1 MIIRMNKVLKIVF
14 AAAFALMGVDAVC
27 EQAKTR
33 KITLAILGDSL
44 TNCRYQDRLM
54 RRMREAGYTGYTPVG
69 THTGFSASDE
79 KRADEA
85 AHDGFGGFT
94 YGDFIRR
101 FQFAEDELM
110 NVQKEAEYEQMK
122 RLGVAKVEKK
132 DWRRVLLKSPLVR
145 FSNGKK
151 TVDVQ
156 AWLDNINGGKA
167 PDFILI
173 QLGNNGICSM
183 TGDIDGR
190 VRGGQLKDAAELLA
204 RLREKC
210 PDAVYGFV
218 SPFPGSDKEEDF
230 ARNYKGTITRDGA
243 RKSLSRFRELLR
255 MWVESKND
263 PKVRFIDLWDKVD
276 PARDYENALH
286 FNSRGAEHVGDA
298 LFDWLSAA
306 VK

>member
-1 MIIRMNKVLKIVF
+1 MKKISGIVF
-14 AAAFALMGVDAVC
+14 TAVFALTGFCADC
-27 EQAKTR
+27 EQAKTG

-54 RRMREAGYTGYTPVG
+54 RRMHEAGYTGYTPVG

-79 KRADEA
+79 KRPGEA

-101 FQFAEDELM
+101 FKFAEDELM
-110 NVQKEAEYEQMK
+110 NVQKDAEYEQMK

-132 DWRRVLLKSPLVR
+132 DWRRVLLKSPIVR
-145 FSNGKK
+145 FNNGKK

-156 AWLDNINGGKA
+156 AWLDRVNGGKA

-190 VRGGQLKDAAELLA
+190 VRNGQLKDAEELLA

-218 SPFPGSDKEEDF
+218 SPFPGSEREEDF
-230 ARNYKGTITRDGA
+230 TRNYKGSITRDGA
-243 RKSLSRFRELLR
+243 RKSLGRFRELLR
-255 MWVESKND
+255 MWVEAKKD

-286 FNSRGAEHVGDA
+286 FNGRGAVHIGDA
-298 LFDWLSAA
+298 LFDSLSAA
-306 VK
+306 VR

>member
-1 MIIRMNKVLKIVF
+1 MIIRMNRVSKIVF

-145 FSNGKK
+145 FCNGKK

>member
-1 MIIRMNKVLKIVF
+1 MIIRMNKVSKIVF

-27 EQAKTR
+27 EQARTR

-145 FSNGKK
+145 FGNGKK

>member
-145 FSNGKK
+145 FGNGKK

-230 ARNYKGTITRDGA
+230 ARNYKGSITRDGA

>member
-145 FSNGKK
+145 FRDGKK